1 MDNIL
6 YNSGCKPNRIWEN
19 ESSEFYNRSMKLWL
33 EKNGT
38 EIYSTCNKRKL
49 LSLKDLLKT

>member
-38 EIYSTCNKRKL
+38 EIYSTCNKREL

>member
-1 MDNIL
+1 MDKIL
-6 YNSGCKPNRIWEN
+6 YNLGCKPNRIWEN